1 MKQKSFLL
9 ACAAASAVLG
19 SGCAITDY
27 EGHAGHQTAAEAKLF
42 ATEISFTGTGDPNL
56 DGTYAYTVKYDNRA
70 GRDVNL
76 RIYTYRNPV
85 PSSFSRDGQIDR
97 DGDDVQGSSGILG
110 GKFLPQWT
118 ATDPLPDCQ
127 FDANRIQSH
136 GGAPAPPILLCEV
149 VLEEI
154 DKDLELQASFGSV
167 GDLLGQIWSGALDSG
182 FTAELTGV
190 TLSGVNVPLSQ
201 ALPVNAKA
209 NGIRPTQISVDL
221 GSPGGQALVQAI
233 LNNTSDGVPTSL
245 GLNFAGG
252 MSINLPNHLRAV
264 FNHGSLSTILQ

>member
-1 MKQKSFLL
+1 MRRSFLL
-9 ACAAASAVLG
+9 ICVAAVAALSTG
-19 SGCAITDY
+19 GCAISDY
-27 EGHAGHQTAAEAKLF
+27 EGHAGHQTQAEAKLF
-42 ATEISFTGTGDPNL
+42 ATEISFTGTGDPAL
-56 DGTYAYTVKYDNRA
+56 DGTYSYTVKYDNRG
-70 GRDVNL
+70 GRDSNL
-76 RIYTYRNPV
+76 KIYTYRNPV

-127 FDANRIQSH
+127 FELNRIQSH

-154 DKDLELQASFGSV
+154 DKDLELQASFGNV
-167 GDLLGQIWSGALDSG
+167 GDLLNQIWSGALDNG

-190 TLSGVNVPLSQ
+190 TLGGVNVPLSH
-201 ALPVNAKA
+201 ALAVNAKA

-221 GSPGGQALVQAI
+221 GGPGGQALVQAI
-233 LNNTSDGVPTSL
+233 LNNSTDGVPTSL

-252 MSINLPNHLRAV
+252 MSINLPNHLKAV
-264 FNHGSLSTILQ
+264 FNHGTLGTIVQ